1 MEKFRLLTRS
11 LILNKKYLI
20 IDEKEEVKSEISEKE
35 REDFLEDEELSDKEI
50 LKETNENKLKNREK
64 KESFWESSDEENNYY
79 FSDSNQSFSYDSDKL
94 YKNTTNPYF
103 SKKHISYCNLGKS
116 NSLMKNVVPKGIL
129 KKNSNKI
136 NNDDNVSPPIPTEG
150 TNLPVKKVNFNPSK
164 NTLNGSFLIKFK
176 STTRT
181 L

>member
-94 YKNTTNPYF
+94 YKNTTNPYC

-116 NSLMKNVVPKGIL
+116 NSL
-129 KKNSNKI
+129 
-136 NNDDNVSPPIPTEG
+136 
-150 TNLPVKKVNFNPSK
+150 F
-164 NTLNGSFLIKFK
+164 
-176 STTRT
+176 
-181 L
+181 